1 MRAFTT
7 RGLSLLC
14 AGAALLVGGLALGQR
29 DVVGLGVLVF
39 AVPLLSLAALAGSP
53 RRLTHS
59 RTLQPERVTA
69 GNDARVLIQVGNA
82 SPRRAVAGALA
93 EETLPNLPD
102 DAPRFALGYLRPGA
116 TRDLSYRVRPPVR
129 GGYPIGPLRLTLDD
143 PLGCVRMRRT
153 LGTHVSLLVT
163 PPVVALPRMWPMG
176 GATDSGESSTRFV
189 TGVGEDD
196 QVPRAYRYGDDL
208 RRVHWRST
216 ARVGELMVRR
226 EEHRLGDHSAILLDT
241 RDSAHAGEGAGSSLE
256 TAVSAAA
263 SIALHFIGRR
273 QDVRLLTDERE
284 VPGGGGDTVLDAL
297 ALTPTSPAVRLGRGV
312 DLVAG
317 SPVAG
322 TGLCVAILGAL
333 TDGDLTALARVGS
346 AHSHRRVAVLCA
358 TAAWPSPGALDTAS
372 DALSRTG
379 WLVYRIDTAED
390 LLGHSVPT
398 RVPNDCARGGAAR

>member
-14 AGAALLVGGLALGQR
+14 AGAALLAGGLAIGQR

-53 RRLTHS
+53 RRLAHS

-69 GNDARVLIQVGNA
+69 GNDARVLIQVHNA
-82 SPRRAVAGALA
+82 SPKRAVAGVLA
-93 EETLPNLPD
+93 EDTLPNLPH
-102 DAPRFALGYLRPGA
+102 DAPRFDVGYLRPGA

-129 GGYPIGPLRLTLDD
+129 GGYPIGPLRLTIDD

-153 LGTHVSLLVT
+153 LGTHVPLLVT

-176 GATDSGESSTRFV
+176 GAADSGESSSRFV

-196 QVPRAYRYGDDL
+196 QVPRAYRHGDDL

-216 ARVGELMVRR
+216 ARVGKLMVRR
-226 EEHRLGDHSAILLDT
+226 EEHRLGDHSAVLLDM
-241 RDSAHAGEGAGSSLE
+241 RQGAHAGDGEDSSLE

-263 SIALHFIGRR
+263 SIGLHLIGRS

-284 VPGGGGDTVLDAL
+284 VPGGRRETVLDAL
-297 ALTPTSPAVRLGRGV
+297 ALTPASPAVRLGRGV

-333 TDGDLTALARVGS
+333 TDGDLAALARLGS

-358 TAAWPSPGALDTAS
+358 AAAWPSPATLDTAS
-372 DALSRTG
+372 DALARTG
-379 WLVYRIDTAED
+379 WLVYRIDTVED
-390 LLGHSVPT
+390 LLDQGAPVHEGAGH
-398 RVPNDCARGGAAR
+398 AWGGAGR